1 MYFKKDVNA
10 YQTSTMKNSHFFST
24 DETFVVLLL
33 PANESFTKGIAI
45 CEFFLPFSSKIWPTY
60 QTTQMIRIGPFAFLK
75 LWMLSLSKVFE
86 T

>member
-33 PANESFTKGIAI
+33 PAKW
-45 CEFFLPFSSKIWPTY
+45 EFHEGNSYLWIFSTIFIKDMAHLSNDANDKNWPFCFP
-60 QTTQMIRIGPFAFLK
+60 
-75 LWMLSLSKVFE
+75 
-86 T
+86 